1 MKQEERA
8 AKIETY
14 GTAYQQLISA
24 LEQFPKEMRQYRPAP
39 DRWTIHEII
48 VHITDSEANS
58 YVRCRRFLAEPDSHI
73 LGYDENR
80 WARELRYEEQSADD
94 ALELFRLLR
103 KISYA
108 LISDLPETVWSNLAY
123 HSENGPMTM
132 DDWLEVYARHVSDQ
146 VEQMRAVYE
155 AWMDHRSLTSPD
167 LHA

>member
-24 LEQFPKEMRQYRPAP
+24 LEQFPREMWQYRPAP

-58 YVRCRRFLAEPDSHI
+58 YVRCRRFLAEPDSAI

-80 WARELRYEEQSADD
+80 WARELRYEDQSAAD

-103 KISYA
+103 KTTHV

-123 HSENGPMTM
+123 HSENGPMTL
-132 DDWLEVYARHVSDQ
+132 DDWLEVYARHVSDH

-155 AWMDHRSLTSPD
+155 MWVDQNLG
-167 LHA
+167 

>member
-8 AKIETY
+8 ARIETY

-24 LEQFPKEMRQYRPAP
+24 LEQFPREMWQYRPAP

-58 YVRCRRFLAEPDSHI
+58 YVRCRRFLAEPDSAI

-103 KISYA
+103 KTSYV

-123 HSENGPMTM
+123 HSENGPMTL
-132 DDWLEVYARHVSDQ
+132 DDWLEVYARHVSDH

-155 AWMDHRSLTSPD
+155 MWVDQNLG
-167 LHA
+167 

>member
-8 AKIETY
+8 ARIETY

-24 LEQFPKEMRQYRPAP
+24 LEQFPREMWQYRPAP

-58 YVRCRRFLAEPDSHI
+58 YVRCRRFLAEPDSAI

-80 WARELRYEEQSADD
+80 WARELRYEDQSAAD

-103 KISYA
+103 KTTHV

-123 HSENGPMTM
+123 HSENGPMTL
-132 DDWLEVYARHVSDQ
+132 DDWLKVYARHVSDH
-146 VEQMRAVYE
+146 VEQMQAVYE
-155 AWMDHRSLTSPD
+155 MWVDQNLG
-167 LHA
+167 

>member
-8 AKIETY
+8 ARIETY

-24 LEQFPKEMRQYRPAP
+24 LEQFPREMWQYRPAP

-58 YVRCRRFLAEPDSHI
+58 YVRCRRFLAEPDSAI

-123 HSENGPMTM
+123 HSENGPMTL
-132 DDWLEVYARHVSDQ
+132 DDWLEVYARHVSDH

-155 AWMDHRSLTSPD
+155 MWVDQNLG
-167 LHA
+167 

>member
-8 AKIETY
+8 ARIETY

-24 LEQFPKEMRQYRPAP
+24 LEQFPREMWQYRPAP

-58 YVRCRRFLAEPDSHI
+58 YVRCRRFLAEPDSAI

-103 KISYA
+103 KTSYV

-123 HSENGPMTM
+123 HSENGPMTL
-132 DDWLEVYARHVSDQ
+132 DDWLKVYARHVSDH
-146 VEQMRAVYE
+146 VEQMQAVYE
-155 AWMDHRSLTSPD
+155 MWVDQNLG
-167 LHA
+167 